1 MANEDKLREY
11 LKRAIA
17 DARGAH
23 LRLSEAEA
31 KNHEPIAIVGMG
43 CRYPGGVA
51 SPEDLWRLVSSGEDG
66 ITPFPTNRGWDTGTL
81 FDPDTDRPG
90 TSSVREGGFLHEAA
104 EFDAELFGISPREAL
119 AMDPQQRLLLETS
132 WEALERAGINPHSL
146 RRSSTGVFA
155 GLMYHD
161 YASRL
166 HDVPKDVEGFLA
178 NGNAGS
184 VFSGRIS
191 YVFGFEGPAVTLD
204 TACSSSLVSLHLA
217 CHALRTG
224 ECGMALAGGV
234 TVMASPTTFVEF
246 SRQRGLA
253 ADGRC
258 KPFSE
263 AADGTAWAEGAGVLV
278 LERLSEA
285 RRLGHPVL
293 AVIRGS
299 AVNQDGASNGL
310 SAPNG
315 PSQQRVIRQA
325 LANARLTPSDVD
337 AVEAH
342 GTGTTLGDPIEAQ
355 ALLATYGQGRDG
367 AEPLWLGSVKSNFGH
382 TQAAAGVAG
391 VIKMVMALRAGELP
405 RSLHAAEPSSHVNW
419 AAGAVRLL
427 AEERPWPRTEHPRRA
442 GISSFGISGT
452 NAHVILE
459 ETPVETDA
467 AGGAENDG
475 DNESAG
481 ESGTAVAA
489 EPTAEPVAG
498 TGPAELPVVPWVLSG
513 RSAQA
518 VRAQADRLEAFVG
531 EGDHSALDVG
541 FSLATTRAVLE
552 HRAVALGTDRAS
564 LAAGLTDPAGVV
576 SGAVTEGRT
585 GWMFTGQG
593 SQRLGMGRELYGSFP
608 VFARV
613 LDEVCGYLDAAL
625 AGRPGFEIPVRDVL
639 FAAEGSDAA
648 ALLDQTGYAQSAL
661 FAVQAALVELSRS
674 WGMAPDVVLGHSI
687 GEFTAAYTAGV
698 FGLADAARLVA
709 GRARLMQ
716 ALPAG
721 GAMAAIEGTEAEV
734 TDILA
739 GLSDRT
745 RIAVA
750 AVNGPTAVV
759 VSGDTDMVERVMAV
773 AREQERR
780 VSRLRVSHAFHS
792 PLMEPMLA
800 EFEQIAA
807 DIDYRQP
814 ILPAVSTVT
823 GELVAENDW
832 ASPGYWVRQVREPV
846 RFHDALE
853 TATGAQSV
861 TRLLEIGPDA
871 VLAALAQS
879 ASEDVTAAAVLR
891 KGRSEAEAV
900 LSAVAEMFV
909 RGAEVDW
916 SALFAGTGAARVDLP
931 TYAFQRQRYWLDAA
945 RPVSDAKGLG
955 LGVAGHPLLGAA
967 VSVAGSDAV
976 LLTSR
981 LSVGSHPWLADH
993 VVAGSVLVPGTAFV
1007 ELAVRAG
1014 DHVGCDRLEDLT
1026 LQAPLVLPE
1035 EGAVQIQIAL
1045 DSVENGRHD
1054 LRVYSRAED
1063 AEGEQPWTL
1072 HATGALAA
1080 GAAVAGDWDL
1090 RVWPPAGAEPVVVD
1104 GLYERLSGAGLAYG
1118 PAFRGLRE
1126 VWRQGDDLYV
1136 EAALPESEAEDAS
1149 SYGLHPALLDTVL
1162 HALGLAATGAE
1173 SGTEAGTGASA
1184 GTALLPF
1191 LWSGVTL
1198 SAVGASA
1205 VRVRLSPSPQSTGEV
1220 SLRVADA
1227 SGEPV
1232 AEVDSLMLRPVSAAD
1247 LAAANS
1253 PTADSLFRLDWVP
1266 APVSATPEP
1275 ASASAVSVESGAW
1288 AVLGETEVRTW
1299 GDAGV
1304 PVTPYADLGA
1314 LVAALDEGVAVP
1326 ATVVLS
1332 VTGVDGAGVGD
1343 AVSGVLGVVRG
1354 WLGESRLAGARL
1366 VVLTSGAVRVSDGE
1380 GVDVAAAGVWGL
1392 VRSAISEHPGRFA
1405 LADLDD
1411 NSDSYRALAAY
1422 EAGSGSGSASGESQL
1437 AVRDGRV
1444 WLPRMVR
1451 MSSGGLLIPP
1461 SNTAGSWRME
1471 VAEQGRLDG
1480 VALVPEELRA
1490 LEPGEVR
1497 VGVRAAGVNF
1507 RDVLNVLGMYPG
1519 DAGRMGL
1526 EGSGVILE
1534 VGPDVADLAVGDRV
1548 MGMLHGGFG
1557 PAAVADARMLAPMPT
1572 GWSFEQAAS
1581 VPVVFLTAYY
1591 SLVDLAGLESG
1602 ESVLVHAAAG
1612 GVGTAAV
1619 QLAAHLGAEVFATAS
1634 QPKWPV
1640 VREYGVAADRIASS
1654 RTTDFEETFSRAT
1667 DGAGM
1672 DVVLDC
1678 LAGEFVDASLRLTK
1692 PGGRFV
1698 EMGKTDIRD
1707 AAEVAADYAGVS
1719 YQAFDVVEAGPERI
1733 GEMLAAL
1740 LELFERGVLRPIPVT
1755 SWEIARAP
1763 EALRFLGQ
1771 AKHVGKVVLTVPAPW
1786 REPGTV
1792 LITGGTGGLGAVVAR
1807 HLVTRHGVRDLIL
1820 LSRRG
1825 LEAPGAEDVRREL
1838 VELGARVTVTA
1849 CDVSDRT
1856 ALSAVLDAVP
1866 DDAPLTGVVHAA
1878 GVLDDGLI
1886 AELTPERLARV
1897 LAAKAESALHLH
1909 ELTADTDLDMF
1920 VLFSSIAGVV
1930 GNAGQS
1936 AYAAGNAMLDGLAE
1950 SRRAQGLP
1958 GVSLA
1963 WGMWEQSEGMG
1974 GRLSEADV
1982 SRLSRQGFPPLSTE
1996 EGLELLDTALQINE
2010 PVALPVALRTAP
2022 MAGHRDSLPA
2032 VLHALVPAGTQQRRT
2047 AGQSS
2052 TGDGGALARR
2062 LQGLPPVEQDRVLL
2076 DLVQTTVAGVLGHAS
2091 AAAVDPTRAFKDLGF
2106 DSLTAVDLRNRLNSA
2121 TALNLPA
2128 TIIFDH
2134 PTPVALAGYLR
2145 TQALGAAIEAA
2156 ENAAASAGAV
2166 GGTDDDPIAIVGMGC
2181 RYPGGANSPENLWD
2195 LVASG
2200 RDGSVPLP
2208 TDRGWDVPTMPDI
2221 ATVGGFLEDVA
2232 RFDAELFG
2240 ISPREALAMD
2250 PQQRL
2255 LLETSWEALERAG
2268 IDPLSLRGS
2277 VTGVFS
2283 GVSGSGYGGDMR
2295 DPEGE
2300 TGGYLLTGS
2309 IPSVA
2314 SGRVSYALGF
2324 EGPAVTVDTAC
2335 SSALVALHLAC
2346 QALRAGE
2353 CGMALAGGATVM
2365 ATPGIFLEF
2374 ARQGGLAADGR
2385 CKSFAEAADGT
2396 GWAEGAGV
2404 LVLERLSDARRL
2416 GHPVL
2421 AVVRGSAVN
2430 QDGASNGLTAPNG
2443 PSQQRVI
2450 RQALANARLAPS
2462 DVDAVE
2468 AHGTGTSLGDP
2479 IEAQALLATYGQGR
2493 ESQDPLRLGSIKSNI
2508 GHSQAAAGAAG
2519 LIKMVMALSEE
2530 QLPKTLY
2537 VDQPSSHV
2545 DWESGAVELL
2555 TEAREWPRGERPRRA
2570 GVSSFGIS
2578 GTNAHVII
2586 EEAPEPAP
2594 VVAEE
2599 PPSAELPVVPW
2610 VLSGRSQEALRAQA
2624 ARVVTFL
2631 DERAAAVAADAD
2643 ADVEVDALDVGL
2655 SLGTTR
2661 AALEHRAVV
2670 LGTDLAALRSGVAA
2684 LAEGDTLVASGV
2696 ANEARTGWM
2705 FTGQGSQ
2712 RLGMGRELYGR
2723 FPVFTRTL
2731 DEVCRLLD
2739 DELNGAAE
2747 FPVPVRQVLF
2757 ADEGS
2762 AEAGLLD
2769 RTGYTQTALF
2779 AVQTAL
2785 VELARSWGLRP
2796 DVVLGHSIGELVAAY
2811 TAGVFG
2817 LADAAR
2823 LVAARARLMQAL
2835 PGGGAMAAIEAT
2847 ENEVVE
2853 ILGGLSDHD
2862 RIAVAVVNGPTAV
2875 VVSGDEDVVE
2885 RAMAAAREQERRVSR
2900 LRVSHAFHSPL
2911 MEPMLAEF
2919 AETAAGIS
2927 YRQPMLP
2934 AVSTLTGQPVGEQDW
2949 ATPDYWVRQVRQPV
2963 RFHDALL
2970 TATGELAVA
2979 RLLEI
2984 GPDPVLTSLATT
2996 EVDTAVSVLRKG
3008 RAEAETLMT
3017 AVAELFAQGDKVDW
3031 SAVFADS
3038 GARRIALPTY
3048 AFQRERFWMRTSRPS
3063 VDAKGLGLGAAGHPL
3078 LGAAV
3083 SVAGSDAVLLTSR
3096 LSVGSHPWL
3105 GDHVVAG
3112 SVLVPGTAFVELAL
3126 EAGDRV
3132 GCPRVEDLT
3141 LQAPLV
3147 LPEQGAVQVQIALDR
3162 VGDDRHDLRVYSRAE
3177 DAGGEQPWTLHAAGA
3192 LVAEGAVAADWDLR
3206 VWPPAGA
3213 EPVAVDGLYER
3224 LSGAG
3229 LAYGPAFRGL
3239 REVWRQGEDLY
3250 VEAALPE
3257 PVLGD
3262 AAGFGLHP
3270 ALLDTLLHALGSQER
3285 AAESALLPF
3294 LWSGVSLSAVGA
3306 SAVRAR
3312 LTPRGTGEIGLRVAD
3327 ASGEPVA
3334 EVDSLMLRPVSA
3346 ADLAAANSPTADSL
3360 FRLDWVPAPVSAT
3373 PEPASASA
3381 VSVESGAWAVLGE
3394 TEVRTWGDA
3403 GVPVTPYAD
3412 LGALVAALDE
3422 GVAVP
3427 ATVVLSVTGVDGAGV
3442 GDAVSGVLGVVR
3454 GWLGE
3459 SRLAGARLV
3468 VLTSGA
3474 VRVSDG
3480 EGVDVAAA
3488 GVWGLVRSAISEH
3501 PGRFALVDVDSEAQ
3515 SFDAVA
3521 GALREGQ
3528 CAVRDGRVWLPRMVR
3543 MSSGGVL
3550 VPPAAGT
3557 WRMDVVDQGRLDGVA
3572 LLPEELRAL
3581 EPGEVRVGVRAAG
3594 VNFRDVLNVLGMYP
3608 GDAGRMGLEGSGVIL
3623 EVGPGVADFKAGDR
3637 VMGLLDGGFGP
3648 AAVADAR
3655 MLARMPSGW
3664 SFEQAASVPV
3674 VFLTAYY
3681 ALVDLAGLES
3691 GESVLVHAAAGG
3703 VGTAAVQLA
3712 AHLGA
3717 EVFATASQPKWPVV
3731 REYGVAADR
3740 IASSRTTDFEETFS
3754 RATDGAGVDVVLDSL
3769 AGEFVDASLRLTKPG
3784 GRFVEMGKTD
3794 IRDAD
3799 EVAAEY
3805 GGVVYRA
3812 FDMVEAGPE
3821 RIGEML
3827 AALLELFER
3836 GVLRPIP
3843 VTSWE
3848 IARAPE
3854 ALRFLGQAKHVG
3866 KVVLTVPAPWRERGT
3881 VLITGGTGGLGAVVA
3896 RHLVTRHGVQDL
3908 ILLSRR
3914 GLEAPGAEDVRREL
3928 VELGARVTVTACD
3941 VSDRSA
3947 LVDVLAGVP
3956 NDVPLTG
3963 VVHAAGVL
3971 DDGLIAELTP
3981 ERLTRVL
3988 AAKAESA
3995 LHLHELTADT
4005 DLDMFVLFSSIAG
4018 VVGNAGQS
4026 AYAAANSVLDALA
4039 SSRREQGLPGVSLA
4053 WGMWEQAEG
4062 MGGRL
4067 SEADVSRLSRQGF
4080 PPLSTDHA
4088 LELLDTALQI
4098 NEPVALPVALRTAP
4112 MAGHRD
4118 SLPAVLHA
4126 LVPAGTQ
4133 QRRTAGQSSTG
4144 DGGALA
4150 RRLRE
4155 LSSDEQEHMLLDVV
4169 QTSVAGV
4176 LGHASGAA
4184 VDPTRAFKDLGF
4196 DSLTAVDLRNRL
4208 NSATALNLP
4217 ATMVFDHPTPASLAG
4232 YMREQL
4238 LGAVAD
4244 QALDQAVE
4252 DGATVRAD
4260 VADDPIA
4267 IVGMG
4272 CRYPGGITSPET
4284 LWDLVDSGRD
4294 GMSPLP
4300 VDRGWNEQVLQDIA
4314 TVGGFVPDAT
4324 DFDAE
4329 LFGISPREALAM
4341 DPQQRLLLETS
4352 WEALERAGIDP
4363 LSLRGSATGVFAGV
4377 SANGYASGQED
4388 ESDPET
4394 DGYLLTGSTPSVA
4407 SGRLSYVLGLEGP
4420 AVSVDTACSSA
4431 SVALHL
4437 ACQALRAG
4445 ECEMAL
4451 AGGATVMATPGM
4463 FVEFSRQ
4470 GGLAEDGRCKSFA
4483 DAADGTG
4490 WSEGGGIFVLERL
4503 SDARRLG
4510 HPVLAVVRGSAVNQ
4524 DGASNGLTAPNGPS
4538 QQRVIRQALKTA
4550 RVSASDVDVVEAHG
4564 TGTSLGDPIEAQALL
4579 ATYGQS
4585 RGDRDPLWLGSIKS
4599 NIGHAQAGAGAA
4611 SVIKMV
4617 MALREERLPRTLHV
4631 GRPSS
4636 HVDWDS
4642 GAVELLAEAKEWPRG
4657 ERPRRAGVSSFGISG
4672 TNSHLIIEEAPA
4684 DEPAVAEE
4692 QPSAELPVVPWVL
4705 SGRSARAVRDQAGR
4719 LTAFLDAGDE
4729 GNKRNEGDER
4739 NQLGESGPEPVDV
4752 GLSLAT
4758 SRAMLDHRAVV
4769 LGEGAEA
4776 LRAGVAALADGDAA
4790 VVSGVVGEGRTAWMF
4805 TGQGSQRPGMGRE
4818 LYERFPVYAK
4828 TLDEVCDHLDTELAG
4843 ATGFTVPVREVL
4855 FADEGSAEAE
4865 LLDRTGYAQ
4874 TALFAVQAAL
4884 VELLR
4889 SWGVR
4894 PDLVLGHSIGE
4905 LVAAYTARVFDLA
4918 DGCRLV
4924 AARAR
4929 LMQAL
4934 PTGGAMAAIEGTEA
4948 QVTDI
4953 LRGLPDGDRIAVAAV
4968 NGPTAVVVSGDED
4981 IVEQAMATAREQER
4995 RVSRLRVSHAFHSPL
5010 MEPMLAEFAD
5020 IAGSITY
5027 RKPVVPAVS
5036 TVTGEPVGEK
5046 DWGTPDYWVNQ
5057 VRQPVRFHDAVG
5069 TATGEQGVSRL
5080 LEIGPDPV
5088 LTALT
5093 RARADA
5099 VDAGDV
5105 STAAD
5110 AVVAVAALRKGQA
5123 EAETLMTA
5131 VAELFVRGAKVDW
5144 AAVFAGTGARRVDLP
5159 TYAFQ
5164 RQRFWLRDRR
5174 TRRMAT
5180 ADAGLGG
5187 IDAGFWELVEHG
5199 DAASLAGQLGVD
5211 VGTSLDSVLPVL
5223 STWRKRQRE
5232 QSELSGWRYGVVWKR
5247 TTASAAGRL
5256 SGAWLLVV
5264 PQRMAAVRDG
5274 LAESCEQALR
5284 AAGAAHVT
5292 VLTVA
5297 DTTSREELAD
5307 RIRAASADGGVVSLL
5322 AWADTGHE
5330 GGAGDGRQAPVATA
5344 MTLALVQALADAEAT
5359 APLWCLTSSAVSVGA
5374 GEQLANPAQAQLWGL
5389 GRTVALE
5396 QPQRWGGLVDLP
5408 EEIGAQSL
5416 THLVSVL
5423 AAGSADA
5430 PAHGAVGG
5438 TDGYED
5444 QVAVRS
5450 SGLYAARLMRDTAR
5464 NTAPDA
5470 ARNTAPEAAL
5480 DTTPDTAPD
5489 SAQSDDGADRRS
5501 RGTGTVLVT
5510 GGTGALGRHMA
5521 RRLASRGAEHLV
5533 LVSRR
5538 GASAPGAEELREE
5551 LTALG
5556 ARVTFADCDITDRAA
5571 LAAVLAGLPEDAP
5584 LTGVV
5589 HTAGVLDDGLVTDL
5603 TPERL
5608 AGILGAK
5615 AAAARHLHELT
5626 ANLELDTFVLFS
5638 SIAGVLGSA
5647 GQSAYAAG
5655 NAYLDALAQHRHG
5668 LGLPATSVA
5677 WGPWGGDGMAADDV
5691 AGERFRRSGV
5701 RVLPPERAVA
5711 ALDQVLGDGRAQ
5723 ATVADVDW
5731 ERFAPSLTLTRSSAL
5746 IADLPEAA
5754 AALAAT
5760 ADSGAEETDELIRRL
5775 RELPTSEREA
5785 SLLDLVQSQVAVVLG
5800 HASAAAIDA
5809 DRAFKDFGFDSL
5821 TAVDLRNRLT
5831 TSTGLRLPTTLVF
5844 DHPTPASLAGYLR
5857 GELFPGDASESGDTG
5872 LGDAEFGMDEERLRR
5887 VLASVPL
5894 DRFREAGLMDALVR
5908 LAADGT
5914 GSGSGSGDGGPE
5926 GTEDEEQRS
5935 IAGLDVDDLVQMALG
5950 DDEPFEQD

>member
-31 KNHEPIAIVGMG
+31 KEHEPIAIVGMG

-66 ITPFPTNRGWDTGTL
+66 ITPFPTDRGWDTGTL
-81 FDPDTDRPG
+81 FDPDTERPG

-132 WEALERAGINPHSL
+132 WEALERAGIDPHSL

-217 CHALRTG
+217 CHALRTR

-234 TVMASPTTFVEF
+234 TVMSSPTTFVEF

-285 RRLGHPVL
+285 QRLGHPVL

-342 GTGTTLGDPIEAQ
+342 GTGTTLGDPIEAH
-355 ALLATYGQGRDG
+355 ALLSTYGQGRDG

-419 AAGAVRLL
+419 EAGAVRLL

-442 GISSFGISGT
+442 GVSSFGISGT

-459 ETPVETDA
+459 ETPVGTETGA
-467 AGGAENDG
+467 ATEG
-475 DNESAG
+475 DNEPAG
-481 ESGTAVAA
+481 DSGTAVAA
-489 EPTAEPVAG
+489 VADDGPVF
-498 TGPAELPVVPWVLSG
+498 ELPAVPWVLSG

-518 VRAQADRLEAFVG
+518 VRGQADRLEAFVG
-531 EGDHSALDVG
+531 EGDHSPLDVG
-541 FSLATTRAVLE
+541 FSLVTTRAVLE
-552 HRAVALGTDRAS
+552 HRAVVLGSDRAS
-564 LAAGLTDPAGVV
+564 LVAGLTDPAGVV

-585 GWMFTGQG
+585 AWMFTGQG

-613 LDEVCGYLDAAL
+613 LDEVCGLLDAEL
-625 AGRPGFEIPVRDVL
+625 AGRPGFGVPVREVL
-639 FAAEGSDAA
+639 FAAEGSEAA
-648 ALLDQTGYAQSAL
+648 ALLDLTGYAQSAL
-661 FAVQAALVELSRS
+661 FAVQVALVELLRS

-687 GEFTAAYTAGV
+687 GEFAAAYAAGV
-698 FGLADAARLVA
+698 FDLADGARLVA

-716 ALPAG
+716 ALPEG
-721 GAMAAIEGTEAEV
+721 GAMAAVEATEAEV

-759 VSGDTDMVERVMAV
+759 VSGDADAVERVMTV
-773 AREQERR
+773 VCEQGRR

-792 PLMEPMLA
+792 ALMEPMLA

-807 DIDYRQP
+807 TVDYRQP

-823 GELVAENDW
+823 GELVAEGDW
-832 ASPGYWVRQVREPV
+832 ASWGYWVRQVREPV
-846 RFHDALE
+846 RFHGALE
-853 TATGAQSV
+853 TATGAQGVS
-861 TRLLEIGPDA
+861 RLLEIGPDA
-871 VLAALAQS
+871 VLTALAQS

-891 KGRSEAEAV
+891 KGRPEAEAA

-916 SALFAGTGAARVDLP
+916 AALFAGTGAARVDLP
-931 TYAFQRQRYWLDAA
+931 TYAFQRQRYWLDAT
-945 RPVSDAKGLG
+945 RPVTDARGLG
-955 LGVAGHPLLGAA
+955 LGAAGHPLLGAA

-981 LSVGSHPWLADH
+981 LSVGSHPWLGDH

-1014 DHVGCDRLEDLT
+1014 DHVGCARLEDLT

-1045 DSVENGRHD
+1045 DRVEDGRHD

-1063 AEGEQPWTL
+1063 AGAEQPWTM
-1072 HATGALAA
+1072 HATGAL
-1080 GAAVAGDWDL
+1080 VAEGVVEADWDL
-1090 RVWPPAGAEPVVVD
+1090 RAWPPVGAEPVAVD
-1104 GLYERLSGAGLAYG
+1104 GLYERLSGAGLSYG

-1126 VWRQGDDLYV
+1126 VWRQGDDLYI
-1136 EAALPESEAEDAS
+1136 EAALPETEAEDAS

-1162 HALGLAATGAE
+1162 HALGLAANGTETGAE
-1173 SGTEAGTGASA
+1173 SGTETGTGASA
-1184 GTALLPF
+1184 ATAMLPF

-1205 VRVRLSPSPQSTGEV
+1205 VRVRLSPSSQSTGEV

-1232 AEVDSLMLRPVSAAD
+1232 AEVDSLVLRPVSVTD
-1247 LAAANS
+1247 LNAAAS
-1253 PTADSLFRLDWVP
+1253 ATADSLFRLDWVP
-1266 APVSATPEP
+1266 APVSAAPVT
-1275 ASASAVSVESGAW
+1275 ASGEW
-1288 AVLGETEVRTW
+1288 AVLGGTEVGAW

-1314 LVAALDEGVAVP
+1314 LVAALDKGAAVP
-1326 ATVVLS
+1326 ETVVLP
-1332 VTGVDGAGVGD
+1332 VAGTDGAGVGGVGD

-1380 GVDVAAAGVWGL
+1380 GVDVAVAGAWGL

-1405 LADLDD
+1405 LADLDGV
-1411 NSDSYRALAAY
+1411 SDSYRALAAY
-1422 EAGSGSGSASGESQL
+1422 EAGSGESQL

-1471 VAEQGRLDG
+1471 VADQGRLDG

-1519 DAGRMGL
+1519 DPGRMGH
-1526 EGSGVILE
+1526 EGAGVILE
-1534 VGPDVADLAVGDRV
+1534 VGSDVAGLAVGDRV
-1548 MGMLHGGFG
+1548 MGLLDGGFG
-1557 PAAVADARMLAPMPT
+1557 PVAVADARMLARMPS

-1591 SLVDLAGLESG
+1591 ALVDLAGLEPG

-1634 QPKWPV
+1634 EPKWPV

-1654 RTTDFEETFSRAT
+1654 RTTDFEETFSRTT

-1707 AAEVAADYAGVS
+1707 ADEVAAEYEGVS

-1740 LELFERGVLRPIPVT
+1740 LDLFERGVLRPIPVT

-1807 HLVTRHGVRDLIL
+1807 HLVTRHGVRDLVL

-1825 LEAPGAEDVRREL
+1825 LEAPGAEDVQREL

-1866 DDAPLTGVVHAA
+1866 DDAPLSGVVHAA

-1886 AELTPERLARV
+1886 ADLTPERLARV

-1909 ELTADTDLDMF
+1909 ELTADQDLDTF

-1982 SRLSRQGFPPLSTE
+1982 SRLSRQGFPPLSTDD
-1996 EGLELLDTALQINE
+1996 GLELLDAALQINE
-2010 PVALPVALRTAP
+2010 PVALPVALRTASL
-2022 MAGHRDSLPA
+2022 AGHRESLPA
-2032 VLHALVPAGTQQRRT
+2032 LLHALVPAGTHQRRT

-2062 LQGLPPVEQDRVLL
+2062 LQGLPPVEQDRMLL

-2091 AAAVDPTRAFKDLGF
+2091 AAAVEPTRAFKDLGF

-2121 TALNLPA
+2121 TALSLPA

-2145 TQALGAAIEAA
+2145 SQALGAAIEAA
-2156 ENAAASAGAV
+2156 ENAAASAGAAAR
-2166 GGTDDDPIAIVGMGC
+2166 GTDDDPIVIVGMGC
-2181 RYPGGANSPENLWD
+2181 RYPGGSNSPENLWD

-2200 RDGSVPLP
+2200 RDGTVPLP

-2277 VTGVFS
+2277 ATGVFS

-2353 CGMALAGGATVM
+2353 CEMALAGGATVM

-2421 AVVRGSAVN
+2421 ALVRGSAVN

-2493 ESQDPLRLGSIKSNI
+2493 DDQDPLLLGSVKSNI

-2519 LIKMVMALSEE
+2519 LIKMVMALSE
-2530 QLPKTLY
+2530 QRLPKTLY

-2631 DERAAAVAADAD
+2631 DERAADADAD

-2684 LAEGDTLVASGV
+2684 LAEGDTLVVSGV

-2739 DELNGAAE
+2739 EELDGAAE

-2757 ADEGS
+2757 AEEGS

-2785 VELARSWGLRP
+2785 VELTRSWGVRP
-2796 DVVLGHSIGELVAAY
+2796 DLVLGHSIGELVAAY

-2835 PGGGAMAAIEAT
+2835 PAGGAMAAIEAT

-2853 ILGGLSDHD
+2853 ILAGLSDRT
-2862 RIAVAVVNGPTAV
+2862 RIAVAAVNGPTAV
-2875 VVSGDEDVVE
+2875 VVSGDEDVVDQ
-2885 RAMAAAREQERRVSR
+2885 AIAAAREQERRVSR

-2919 AETAAGIS
+2919 TEIAAGIS

-2970 TATGELAVA
+2970 AATGEQAVA

-2996 EVDTAVSVLRKG
+2996 EVDTAVALLRKG

-3017 AVAELFAQGDKVDW
+3017 AVAELFVRGDKADW

-3048 AFQRERFWMRTSRPS
+3048 AFQRERFWMRSSRPS

-3112 SVLVPGTAFVELAL
+3112 SVLVPGTAFVELAV

-3147 LPEQGAVQVQIALDR
+3147 LPEQGAVQVQIVLDR

-3177 DAGGEQPWTLHAAGA
+3177 DAGAEQPWTLHAAGA
-3192 LVAEGAVAADWDLR
+3192 LVAEGVVAADWDLR
-3206 VWPPAGA
+3206 AWPPAGA

-3224 LSGAG
+3224 LSGVG
-3229 LAYGPAFRGL
+3229 LSYGPAFRGL
-3239 REVWRQGEDLY
+3239 SEVWRQGEDLY
-3250 VEAALPE
+3250 VEATLPE
-3257 PVLGD
+3257 PVRGD

-3270 ALLDTLLHALGSQER
+3270 ALLDTLLHALGTQEQ
-3285 AAESALLPF
+3285 ASEGALLPF

-3306 SAVRAR
+3306 SAVRAK

-3360 FRLDWVPAPVSAT
+3360 FRLDWVPAPVSAAPVT
-3373 PEPASASA
+3373 ASG
-3381 VSVESGAWAVLGE
+3381 EWAVLGG
-3394 TEVRTWGDA
+3394 TEVGAWGDA

-3427 ATVVLSVTGVDGAGV
+3427 ETVVLPVAGTDGAGVGGV

-3480 EGVDVAAA
+3480 EGVDVAVA
-3488 GVWGLVRSAISEH
+3488 GAWGLVRSAISEH
-3501 PGRFALVDVDSEAQ
+3501 PGRFALVDVDSEAE
-3515 SFDAVA
+3515 SFGAVA

-3528 CAVRDGRVWLPRMVR
+3528 CAVRDGQVWLPRMVR

-3572 LLPEELRAL
+3572 LVPEELRAL

-3608 GDAGRMGLEGSGVIL
+3608 GDPGRMGLEGSGVIL
-3623 EVGPGVADFKAGDR
+3623 EVGPGVAGLAVGDR

-3648 AAVADAR
+3648 VAVADAR

-3681 ALVDLAGLES
+3681 ALVDLAGLEP

-3717 EVFATASQPKWPVV
+3717 EVFATASEPKWPVV

-3740 IASSRTTDFEETFS
+3740 IASSRTTDFEKTFS
-3754 RATDGAGVDVVLDSL
+3754 LATDGAGVDVVLDSL

-3799 EVAAEY
+3799 EVAAVY
-3805 GGVVYRA
+3805 AGVVYRA

-3827 AALLELFER
+3827 AALLDLFER

-3866 KVVLTVPAPWRERGT
+3866 KVVLTVPAPWREPGT

-3896 RHLVTRHGVQDL
+3896 RHLVTRHGVRDL
-3908 ILLSRR
+3908 VLLSRR
-3914 GLEAPGAEDVRREL
+3914 GLEAPGAQDVQREL
-3928 VELGARVTVTACD
+3928 VEFGARVTVTACD
-3941 VSDRSA
+3941 VSDRTA
-3947 LVDVLAGVP
+3947 LADVLAGIP
-3956 NDVPLTG
+3956 DDAPLSG

-3971 DDGLIAELTP
+3971 DDGLIADLTP
-3981 ERLTRVL
+3981 ERLARVL

-3995 LHLHELTADT
+3995 LHLHELTADQ

-4039 SSRREQGLPGVSLA
+4039 SSRRAQGLPGVSLA
-4053 WGMWEQAEG
+4053 WGMWEQSEG

-4080 PPLSTDHA
+4080 PPLSTDDG
-4088 LELLDTALQI
+4088 LELLDAALQI
-4098 NEPVALPVALRTAP
+4098 NEPVALPVALRTASL
-4112 MAGHRD
+4112 AGHRE
-4118 SLPAVLHA
+4118 SLPALLHA
-4126 LVPAGTQ
+4126 LVPAGTH

-4155 LSSDEQEHMLLDVV
+4155 LSPDEQEHMLLDVV

-4244 QALDQAVE
+4244 QTVDQAVE
-4252 DGATVRAD
+4252 ARAAVRAD

-4314 TVGGFVPDAT
+4314 TVGGFVPEAT
-4324 DFDAE
+4324 EFDAE

-4363 LSLRGSATGVFAGV
+4363 LSLRGSATGVFAGI

-4490 WSEGGGIFVLERL
+4490 WSEGGGILVLERL

-4564 TGTSLGDPIEAQALL
+4564 TGTKLGDPIEAQALL
-4579 ATYGQS
+4579 ATYGQG

-4642 GAVELLAEAKEWPRG
+4642 GAVELLAEAREWPRG

-4684 DEPAVAEE
+4684 DEPAAVEE
-4692 QPSAELPVVPWVL
+4692 PPSAELPVVPWVL
-4705 SGRSARAVRDQAGR
+4705 SGRSVRAVRDQAGR
-4719 LTAFLDAGDE
+4719 LTAFLGAGDE
-4729 GNKRNEGDER
+4729 GHEQGHER
-4739 NQLGESGPEPVDV
+4739 NRRGERGLEPVDV

-4769 LGEGAEA
+4769 LGGGAEA
-4776 LRAGVAALADGDAA
+4776 LRAGVAALADGDAT

-4805 TGQGSQRPGMGRE
+4805 TGQGSQRLAMGRE

-4843 ATGFTVPVREVL
+4843 AVGFTAPVREVL
-4855 FADEGSAEAE
+4855 FAAEGSAEAA
-4865 LLDRTGYAQ
+4865 LLDGTGYAQ

-4934 PTGGAMAAIEGTEA
+4934 PAGGAMAAIEATENE
-4948 QVTDI
+4948 VVEI
-4953 LRGLPDGDRIAVAAV
+4953 LDGLSGQDRIAVAAV

-4981 IVEQAMATAREQER
+4981 VVDQAMAAAREQGR

-5010 MEPMLAEFAD
+5010 MEPMLAEFTD
-5020 IAGSITY
+5020 IAGSIAY

-5036 TVTGEPVGEK
+5036 TVTGEAVGEK

-5057 VRQPVRFHDAVG
+5057 VRQPVRFHDAIG

-5099 VDAGDV
+5099 MEAGDA

-5110 AVVAVAALRKGQA
+5110 AVVAVAALRKGRSD
-5123 EAETLMTA
+5123 AETLMTA

-5159 TYAFQ
+5159 TYPFQ

-5174 TRRMAT
+5174 NRRVAT
-5180 ADAGLGG
+5180 ADTGLSG
-5187 IDAGFWELVEHG
+5187 IDAEFWELVEHG
-5199 DAASLAGQLGVD
+5199 DAESLAGQLGVD
-5211 VGTSLDSVLPVL
+5211 VGTSLDSVLPML

-5232 QSELSGWRYGVVWKR
+5232 ESELSGWRYGVVWKR
-5247 TTASAAGRL
+5247 TSASAAGRL

-5264 PQRMAAVRDG
+5264 PQRMTATHDG

-5284 AAGAAHVT
+5284 AGGAAHVT

-5297 DTTSREELAD
+5297 DTTSREELAG
-5307 RIRAASADGGVVSLL
+5307 RIRAASPDGGVVSLL

-5330 GGAGDGRQAPVATA
+5330 GAVADGREVPVATA
-5344 MTLALVQALADAEAT
+5344 TTLTLVQASADAEAM

-5374 GEQLANPAQAQLWGL
+5374 GERLVNPAQAQLWGL

-5408 EEIGAQSL
+5408 EEIGAESL

-5464 NTAPDA
+5464 SAAPDT
-5470 ARNTAPEAAL
+5470 ARNAAPDTARDEAP
-5480 DTTPDTAPD
+5480 DTEVGTTPDTAPD
-5489 SAQSDDGADRRS
+5489 SAQPDGADRRS
-5501 RGTGTVLVT
+5501 RGTVLVT
-5510 GGTGALGRHMA
+5510 GGTGALGGHVA

-5538 GASAPGAEELREE
+5538 GARAPGAEELREE

-5556 ARVTFADCDITDRAA
+5556 ARVTLADCDITDRAA
-5571 LAAVLAGLPEDAP
+5571 LAAVLADLPEDAP
-5584 LTGVV
+5584 LSGVV

-5608 AGILGAK
+5608 AGILAAK
-5615 AAAARHLHELT
+5615 AGAARHLHELT
-5626 ANLELDTFVLFS
+5626 ANLELDMFVLFS

-5655 NAYLDALAQHRHG
+5655 NAYLDALAQYRRG
-5668 LGLPATSVA
+5668 LGLAATSVA
-5677 WGPWGGDGMAADDV
+5677 WGPWGGDGMAAEDV

-5701 RVLPPERAVA
+5701 RVLPPGRAVA

-5731 ERFAPSLTLTRSSAL
+5731 ARFAPSLTLARSSAL

-5760 ADSGAEETDELIRRL
+5760 AGSGAEETDELIRRL
-5775 RELPTSEREA
+5775 RELPASEREA

-5800 HASAAAIDA
+5800 HTSAAAIDA

-5857 GELFPGDASESGDTG
+5857 GELFPGDASETGDTG

-5887 VLASVPL
+5887 ALASVPL

-5908 LAADGT
+5908 LAADG
-5914 GSGSGSGDGGPE
+5914 SGSDSGDGQE
-5926 GTEDEEQRS
+5926 GTEDEDQRS